1 MAAQTFPCTACG
13 QMSDESDYCSRCG
26 AALGGAATALPA
38 VTTTSPAD
46 PADLTCPTCGTDR
59 PSTVARFCEV
69 CRYDFANQKPGEP
82 PVAVVDPIIAPSS
95 AQQAVGIAA
104 APAKPAAVTSP
115 TMWWDV
121 VIAVD
126 PHLDVEPDP
135 DAQPPQEPERRM
147 PLDLVE
153 NLIGRRND
161 AMGIVPE
168 IRPHDPGVSRRHAK
182 ILVRPDGTVAI
193 VDLDSANGTFV
204 NDKQITAGV
213 PQVLTSQ
220 DSVTMGRWTRLRVE
234 PRTV

>member
-1 MAAQTFPCTACG
+1 M
-13 QMSDESDYCSRCG
+13 R
-26 AALGGAATALPA
+26 
-38 VTTTSPAD
+38 
-46 PADLTCPTCGTDR
+46 
-59 PSTVARFCEV
+59 
-69 CRYDFANQKPGEP
+69 
-82 PVAVVDPIIAPSS
+82 
-95 AQQAVGIAA
+95 
-104 APAKPAAVTSP
+104 
-115 TMWWDV
+115 WDV

-161 AMGIVPE
+161 AQGIVPE

-182 ILVRPDGTVAI
+182 ILLRSDGTVAI

-213 PQVLTSQ
+213 PQILTNQ
-220 DSVTMGRWTRLRVE
+220 DSVTKGRWTRMRVE